1 MRYTIWHMDTGN
13 LIGDFATESAA
24 MAAVREEI
32 RVNAA
37 PDALILQ
44 RERAGAEPEF
54 VASGT
59 GLADLALGKG
69 SRSLGPARSGS

>member
-1 MRYTIWHMDTGN
+1 MRYTIWHVDTGN

-32 RVNAA
+32 RANAA

-44 RERAGAEPEF
+44 REQTGAEPEF
-54 VASGT
+54 VTSGT
-59 GLADLALGKG
+59 ALADLALRHKG
-69 SRSLGPARSGS
+69 GMLGHARTGS